1 MPDVTPLKTDFLNA
15 INTGLSSLGETPVS
29 APDNTSTNVIL
40 AKQII
45 VEVSRDVQSKGWWFN
60 TTVGTGA
67 ISILSNSNPE
77 TSSEDFNTLLPE
89 EARRY
94 ISIRASRILQARFL
108 GSEDLYKFSMME
120 EQVSYAVLTQ
130 AHVRNG
136 GNGTSFN
143 SFPAALKSMG
153 VEEFMFLQGN
163 AEEKLLTIRLTTE
176 LNTAAKLTAETSLIG
191 SQENLVDTQVLTE
204 VQTGIKTA
212 AESGL
217 ITAQQA
223 LVSQQ
228 VLEAVANISKIG
240 AETLLIGEQE
250 NLVEQQVLTE
260 AQTVIKT
267 AAEALLT
274 EKQGGLVDAQKSQ
287 TLTEALLR
295 SQQALTEVENTGKVA
310 AETSLMG
317 EQEDLVEAQALDVAA
332 DTALKTSQKT
342 QLDAQTAIEA
352 TAEKNFYDGV
362 VTGAQDTYRDYAAE
376 MRMMGVQESTFQQL
390 LAYKKIEVLKDA
402 AKLRLA
408 TMPDFLFTLVPEEKS
423 LETILRL
430 IGEPT
435 SANSSSNSLARVA
448 LETFRATHTEL
459 QGRGWWFNTEMDVEL
474 PVVTKFIVSGNGGQW
489 DGIYAYNAT
498 NGRYERTNG
507 NNVHYF
513 SKTDTND
520 TNTVGTW
527 VLASEHPAG
536 VYDATFDA
544 NVGTGAY
551 PDPALFEI
559 GTLVIEHGIP
569 IPADVLSVEAN
580 DYDTLIKTVGGVRY
594 LYDLKTK
601 STTSWTD
608 TVKAKIIYE
617 RPVEDVPQKYLEYL
631 EVRVAIILTELYPQS
646 GADTQRLPKMEAE
659 LRAYFKDR
667 EFDEADYTVF
677 DNYDTAARIGI
688 NRNYNLF

>member
-1 MPDVTPLKTDFLNA
+1 MPDVSPLKTELLDA

-45 VEVSRDVQSKGWWFN
+45 QEVNRDVQSKGWWFN
-60 TTVGTGA
+60 TTAGTGA
-67 ISILSNSNPE
+67 ISILSNSSPA

-153 VEEFMFLQGN
+153 VEEFVFLQGN

-176 LNTAAKLTAETSLIG
+176 LNTAAKLAAETSLLADQEELVTKQALTEVQNALKVIAETSLLADQETLVTKQGLTEIKNALKVVAETSLINDQEALVVKQALTEVNKTLDVAADTLLKGKQGLLLTNQTATELKTALKLVAETSLIG
-191 SQENLVDTQVLTE
+191 SQD
-204 VQTGIKTA
+204 
-212 AESGL
+212 
-217 ITAQQA
+217 A
-223 LVSQQ
+223 LVVNQT
-228 VLEAVANISKIG
+228 A
-240 AETLLIGEQE
+240 
-250 NLVEQQVLTE
+250 TE
-260 AQTVIKT
+260 LK
-267 AAEALLT
+267 
-274 EKQGGLVDAQKSQ
+274 
-287 TLTEALLR
+287 
-295 SQQALTEVENTGKVA
+295 
-310 AETSLMG
+310 
-317 EQEDLVEAQALDVAA
+317 
-332 DTALKTSQKT
+332 TALKTVAETTLVGSQSA
-342 QLDAQTAIEA
+342 LVVNQTATELNTATKTIAEA
-352 TAEKNFYDGV
+352 NLINAQKNEAAFKTETESAVEKAFYDGV
-362 VTGAQDTYRDYAAE
+362 VTGTQDTYRDYAAE

-402 AKLRLA
+402 AKLRQA
-408 TMPDFLFTLVPEEKS
+408 TMPDYLLILVPEEKS

-435 SANSSSNSLARVA
+435 SANSSSNSLARIA

-474 PVVTKFIVSGNGGQW
+474 PAV
-489 DGIYAYNAT
+489 
-498 NGRYERTNG
+498 
-507 NNVHYF
+507 
-513 SKTDTND
+513 
-520 TNTVGTW
+520 
-527 VLASEHPAG
+527 
-536 VYDATFDA
+536 A
-544 NVGTGAY
+544 NS
-551 PDPALFEI
+551 
-559 GTLVIEHGIP
+559 IP

-601 STTSWTD
+601 STTSWTG

-631 EVRVAIILTELYPQS
+631 AVRVAIILTELYPQS

-667 EFDEADYTVF
+667 EFDEANYTVF

>member
-1 MPDVTPLKTDFLNA
+1 MPDVSTLKTELLDA

-45 VEVSRDVQSKGWWFN
+45 QEVNRDVQSKGWWFN
-60 TTVGTGA
+60 TTAGTGA
-67 ISILSNSNPE
+67 ISILSNSSPA

-176 LNTAAKLTAETSLIG
+176 LNTAAKLAAETSLLADQEELVTKQVLTEVENALKVVAETSLIG
-191 SQENLVDTQVLTE
+191 EQEDLLQQQHLTE
-204 VQTGIKTA
+204 IQETTKRTR
-212 AESGL
+212 EHEL
-217 ITAQQA
+217 IDAQEA
-223 LVSQQ
+223 LLQQ
-228 VLEAVANISKIG
+228 QI
-240 AETLLIGEQE
+240 
-250 NLVEQQVLTE
+250 LTE
-260 AQTVIKT
+260 AEQVAKVQEEVDLLQTQDTLV
-267 AAEALLT
+267 AAQATDVGADTTLKG
-274 EKQGGLVDAQKSQ
+274 KQGALVDAQELK
-287 TLTEALLR
+287 TDAET
-295 SQQALTEVENTGKVA
+295 ALTSNQSSLVA
-310 AETSLMG
+310 
-317 EQEDLVEAQALDVAA
+317 
-332 DTALKTSQKT
+332 SQKT
-342 QLDAQTAIEA
+342 QLDAQTAIET
-352 TAEKNFYDGV
+352 TAEKAFYDGV
-362 VTGAQDTYRDYAAE
+362 VTGTQDTYRDYAAE

-408 TMPDFLFTLVPEEKS
+408 TMPDWLLTLVPEEKS
-423 LETILRL
+423 METILRL

-435 SANSSSNSLARVA
+435 SANSSSNSLARIA

-474 PVVTKFIVSGNGGQW
+474 PVV
-489 DGIYAYNAT
+489 
-498 NGRYERTNG
+498 
-507 NNVHYF
+507 
-513 SKTDTND
+513 
-520 TNTVGTW
+520 
-527 VLASEHPAG
+527 
-536 VYDATFDA
+536 A
-544 NVGTGAY
+544 N
-551 PDPALFEI
+551 
-559 GTLVIEHGIP
+559 GIP
-569 IPADVLSVEAN
+569 IPAAVLSVEAN

-601 STTSWTD
+601 STTSWTG

-631 EVRVAIILTELYPQS
+631 AVRVAIILTELYPQS

-667 EFDEADYTVF
+667 EFDEANYTVF

>member
-1 MPDVTPLKTDFLNA
+1 MPDVSTLKTELLDA

-45 VEVSRDVQSKGWWFN
+45 QEVNRDVQSKGWWFN
-60 TTVGTGA
+60 TTAGTGA
-67 ISILSNSNPE
+67 ISILSNSSPA

-176 LNTAAKLTAETSLIG
+176 LNTAAKLAAETSLLAD
-191 SQENLVDTQVLTE
+191 QEELVT
-204 VQTGIKTA
+204 K
-212 AESGL
+212 
-217 ITAQQA
+217 
-223 LVSQQ
+223 
-228 VLEAVANISKIG
+228 
-240 AETLLIGEQE
+240 
-250 NLVEQQVLTE
+250 
-260 AQTVIKT
+260 
-267 AAEALLT
+267 
-274 EKQGGLVDAQKSQ
+274 
-287 TLTEALLR
+287 
-295 SQQALTEVENTGKVA
+295 QALTEVENALKVV
-310 AETSLMG
+310 AETSLIG
-317 EQEDLVEAQALDVAA
+317 EQEDLLQQQHLTEIQETTKRTREHELIDAQEALLQQQILTEAEQVAKVQEEVDLLQTQDTLVAAQATDVGA
-332 DTALKTSQKT
+332 DTTLKGKQGALVDAQELKTDAETALTSNQSSLVASQKT
-342 QLDAQTAIEA
+342 QLDAQTAIET
-352 TAEKNFYDGV
+352 TAEKAFYDGV
-362 VTGAQDTYRDYAAE
+362 VTGTQDTYRDYAAE

-408 TMPDFLFTLVPEEKS
+408 TMPDWLLTLVPEEKS
-423 LETILRL
+423 METILRL

-435 SANSSSNSLARVA
+435 SANSSSNSLARIA

-474 PVVTKFIVSGNGGQW
+474 PVV
-489 DGIYAYNAT
+489 
-498 NGRYERTNG
+498 
-507 NNVHYF
+507 
-513 SKTDTND
+513 
-520 TNTVGTW
+520 
-527 VLASEHPAG
+527 
-536 VYDATFDA
+536 A
-544 NVGTGAY
+544 N
-551 PDPALFEI
+551 
-559 GTLVIEHGIP
+559 GIP
-569 IPADVLSVEAN
+569 IPAAVLSVEAN

-601 STTSWTD
+601 STTSWTG

-631 EVRVAIILTELYPQS
+631 AVRVAIILTELYPQS

-667 EFDEADYTVF
+667 EFDEANYTVF